1 MKKIEQ
7 YDNGHDTC
15 EQHWTQR
22 RLLLK
27 STLGVAATGAIGMLG
42 FALPEIVYAAALTK
56 EQRDKMTPDEII
68 ESLKRGNERFRTNK
82 TKRHDYLAQQQA
94 SAKGQYPAAAIL
106 SCIDSRAPAE
116 IILDTGIGEA
126 YNSRVAGNI
135 CNEDILGGL
144 EYACAVTGAK
154 VIVVMGHTSCGA
166 VKGAIDD
173 VKLGNLTELLSK
185 IKPAI
190 QATAYLGERLAGNYA
205 FVDEVAKTNVK
216 MTIEHIRQG
225 SQVLSDLEKDGKLK
239 IVGAM
244 YNLKGGS
251 VEFLL

>member
-1 MKKIEQ
+1 MKKMGQAEINT
-7 YDNGHDTC
+7 DSC
-15 EQHWTQR
+15 EKR
-22 RLLLK
+22 RVLLK
-27 STLGVAATGAIGMLG
+27 SVLGVATTGLIGTLSFG
-42 FALPEIVYAAALTK
+42 IPEIGFAAALTK
-56 EQRDKMTPDEII
+56 EERDKMTPDEII
-68 ESLKRGNERFRTNK
+68 VGLKKGNERFRKNK
-82 TKRHDYLAQQQA
+82 TEKHDYLAQQQA
-94 SAKGQYPAAAIL
+94 SAYGQYPAAAIL

-116 IILDTGIGEA
+116 IILDTGIGET
-126 YNSRVAGNI
+126 YNTRVAGNV

-154 VIVVMGHTSCGA
+154 VIIVMGHTSCGA

-173 VKLGNLTELLSK
+173 VKLGNLTTLLQK

-190 QATAYLGERLAGNYA
+190 DSTTYLGERISTNYA

-216 MTIEHIRQG
+216 ITINQIRQG
-225 SQVLSDLEKDGKLK
+225 SKVLNDLEKDGKVK

-251 VEFLL
+251 VEFLS